1 MDDKSDLLHMQMAH
15 LPLRLWLRRCVSGE
29 SHENLTEG
37 VNLKPVSF
45 MSQLNYMLWVFFIGD
60 EIRISTSANSFNELP
75 PTPMII
81 SRMALLWLGDTILP
95 LRFHPA
101 ASLTDHTCR
110 VVSLYVGASRLFS
123 GSVDNSINSHI
134 EMCRTLICCSIC
146 FQEQPASFRVCCD
159 GSPSA
164 ANNVFTLIA
173 VIIFY
178 GFLITP
184 YRRFITV
191 KAIFIN
197 FTVRRLHQNGFV
209 PKQHLNFCFLFFS
222 PSGLSVLCR
231 RLCYGKGLGGSCL
244 CEKKSAYQA
253 MMKYNNVQLAE
264 DHVAHRHARALE
276 RSQIFNQT
284 TTELSIDEKD
294 NIYDFEKTYEVR
306 ILQKK
311 ILLVL

>member
-1 MDDKSDLLHMQMAH
+1 TSYIRIRREYKEGFPSLVECPRRPATKNVETAVFISRGGEEASMDDKSDLLHMQMAH

-45 MSQLNYMLWVFFIGD
+45 MSQLNYICGY
-60 EIRISTSANSFNELP
+60 
-75 PTPMII
+75 
-81 SRMALLWLGDTILP
+81 
-95 LRFHPA
+95 
-101 ASLTDHTCR
+101 SLSEMKFDGFTLAWRYNTATTFSSGCVTYGPH
-110 VVSLYVGASRLFS
+110 LLFS

-197 FTVRRLHQNGFV
+197 FTVRRLHQNGF
-209 PKQHLNFCFLFFS
+209 
-222 PSGLSVLCR
+222 
-231 RLCYGKGLGGSCL
+231 
-244 CEKKSAYQA
+244 KSAYQA

-294 NIYDFEKTYEVR
+294 NIYDFEKTYENDGPFEA
-306 ILQKK
+306 LS
-311 ILLVL
+311 